1 MFDCHG
7 FLFSSF
13 QANIYIRTDHG
24 KQKKKY
30 ENCKKTKATKNKQN
44 SNSINIPCKV
54 AHTHTIPYCKWN
66 ERKEKKYTAETISVR
81 SVKTQNIVVDICLFG
96 RLSDSHRH
104 CATKKPTQ
112 RKKKQHTHTHTDK
125 QESSKTKPQRK
136 RYNIKVLSMLG
147 NRRREPNQTKKKNKN
162 EESKITIVQA
172 RYTVLHI
179 WSSVIRKE
187 IAQNWFYC

>member
-1 MFDCHG
+1 MA
-7 FLFSSF
+7 S
-13 QANIYIRTDHG
+13 
-24 KQKKKY
+24 KKKKY

-112 RKKKQHTHTHTDK
+112 RKKKQHTHTHRQTRIV
-125 QESSKTKPQRK
+125 ENKTAEKAIQHK
-136 RYNIKVLSMLG
+136 STFG
-147 NRRREPNQTKKKNKN
+147 
-162 EESKITIVQA
+162 A
-172 RYTVLHI
+172 R
-179 WSSVIRKE
+179 
-187 IAQNWFYC
+187 